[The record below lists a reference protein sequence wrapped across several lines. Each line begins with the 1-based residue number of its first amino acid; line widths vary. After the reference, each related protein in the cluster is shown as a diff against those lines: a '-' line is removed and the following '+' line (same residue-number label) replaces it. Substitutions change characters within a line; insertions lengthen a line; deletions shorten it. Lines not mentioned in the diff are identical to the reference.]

1 MKART
6 VMKRFLS
13 LLLAAAMLAV
23 PLPAKA
29 EEPVGNTGTISATI
43 RLDCPQTLEVLQ
55 SRNIEVSLKKD
66 GNPMIEDLSMTE
78 ASSNDAASG
87 RPASAVILRNP
98 DGGVITGSE
107 EPGYL
112 DVSFPGL
119 APGNYS
125 LHFTG
130 TGYVPFSQDVE
141 LKDTSKHVILGT
153 GDATFTLGDVD
164 GDGKVTA
171 KDRNDLSAA
180 LGSTTTNDLNQ
191 FDLNGDGEIDIVDL
205 AYVSHHIKAVGE
217 EATVLDTNI
226 LNPSVDLNHVI
237 ANPIIEA
244 GDPEDLFIPNGK
256 TVTLKSDQPISED
269 APLAFEIPFTAPQ
282 EMGEIQIH
290 SPEGDAPV
298 TGDVT
303 VTFDD
308 NTSEKYP
315 FDLTPPEDVHAL
327 NEIPGSSVI
336 TISLGRRVPVKKIT
350 ITVTKVA
357 GTNNYTVV
365 ESIRFLKDIVPEN
378 PVQENIQVKNLK
390 AVAGDGRVTLSW
402 NQLPNMSGYRVDYSL
417 RDVEGETRSLPTDRN
432 QIEVTGLENLK
443 TYSFTVTPVDG
454 SWTGKPSEPV
464 YETPL
469 PASAPKAPDMV
480 RVTSQ
485 DSALQVSWKVPDN
498 ATFYEVYYKAESD
511 SGYRQWESQFTTTS
525 TTITGLTNKVEYSI
539 YIIAGNSIGKSGP
552 SNIHTGIP
560 LATDYSRPE
569 GIPTEGVIDYTAIAS
584 IRLADAGNVSGTSY
598 TADKPFQPSFMADND
613 FTTHWTSQSY
623 YDGNWA
629 RSKQVICTFKEP
641 QDLSCVIWV
650 PRMDGD
656 YKNNLRL
663 YNAIVWKDGQ
673 SLTDK
678 GTLLVPDPN
687 RGGTEASNQG
697 NPVGG
702 NPGVNRFAVLPLE
715 PVTNVKQIAIT
726 IEQRAYTAVSLSE
739 LMFLKY
745 DPEKC
750 LPDIIS
756 ALFADDLRTA
766 LKTDVTQ
773 AKIDELTAR
782 LNSDERNYYLDL
794 EAMEDELSLAKELLT
809 NGRSS
814 GVMVNGIQSRS
825 NGADAQKYGQSGSD
839 LQPLGVA
846 ANAKGE
852 ITIYAEGIPDGQSVS
867 VIATQYFAE
876 ASTWRATAGTL
887 KNGRN
892 LIAIPQIGSQN
903 TPRGGSLYLTYS
915 GTNPEGIRL
924 HIRRGT
930 AIPKLELTDWYSIDQ
945 TERETR
951 IGTYLEELYNYVPT
965 ITGTVQQNCLN
976 LTEISMPSVLLSL
989 PAAAVQNS
997 LGTDKTQA
1005 ITKLYQNVLA
1015 WEDVMHL
1022 CKTTQ
1027 GIDKTYA
1034 VNDMTSR
1041 QNIRCMQ
1048 MFGNAFMY
1056 AAGNHVGIGYGSCGG
1071 MVCGQP
1077 ISDNGALFGWGIA
1090 HEIGHNMDKLGKAE
1104 ITNNIYSLVLQT
1116 ADTSNFTKES
1126 RLEASG
1132 KYPKIFTKTAQGYPG
1147 DSNDVFLQLGLYW
1160 QLHLAY
1166 DEAAPTDTTPFTTP
1180 STKPIDFYNRFFKA
1194 WKDGTYTKGAATYG
1208 DRLALTASGVANR
1221 DLSEFFTRWG
1231 VVLSEN
1237 AKTTIEA
1244 LPEESRAVWY
1254 LSDASR
1260 RARLNN
1266 TSPASGTLAVTA
1278 TLANDNEITLDITE
1292 SITGEIQGYE
1302 IRRSSDGGKTFKAI
1316 DFTADTT
1323 YKDVIGSANH
1333 RTFKYQVAA
1342 YDILG
1347 NEICSNESSEV
1358 RVAYDKVV
1366 DSSAYEIVRDEENA
1380 ETVIIT
1386 MNEPT
1391 AVSGLKIANIPEDGL
1406 TNAVNGEFSVNI
1418 TANIKNEDG
1427 TITEKTTTARS
1438 GNFSA
1443 GNQAVDDAKSYVTY
1457 FQKPGV
1463 TSEDTRIW
1471 TYDAETV
1478 VVTGIPEEVAL
1489 ENVQLISYAGD
1500 DIAFLDA
1507 GSVGVLERAY
1517 DCGNGDVLDAGTLIV
1532 TGTYRGDPLWN
1543 IIEVEGNFI
1552 STTVNEK
1559 DEQVTTEEPR
1569 AIDGEIYM
1577 FAEVP
1582 ADGAVSDISDGLFI
1596 FVPNVQKEAELQGEE
1611 HDCSA
1616 TNLLPAQ
1623 MRAVLYRTDEVDNA
1637 QSKRV
1642 TAQTLWINSP
1652 GGTDLPKIIL
1662 EEGGTGA

>member
-1 MKART
+1 
-6 VMKRFLS
+6 MKRFLS
-13 LLLAAAMLAV
+13 LLLAAAMLAM

-29 EEPVGNTGTISATI
+29 EEPVRNTGTISATI
-43 RLDCPQTLEVLQ
+43 RVDCPQTLAVLKD
-55 SRNIEVSLKKD
+55 RDIKVSLKKD
-66 GNPMIEDLSMTE
+66 ETAIVKDLSMTE
-78 ASSNDAASG
+78 ASSSEADSG
-87 RPASAVILRNP
+87 KPASNVILRNP
-98 DGGVITGSE
+98 NGGELTGSE

-112 DVSFPGL
+112 DVSFSGL
-119 APGNYS
+119 TPGNYS

-130 TGYVPFSQDVE
+130 TGYVPFSQDVKLE
-141 LKDTSKHVILGT
+141 DCSKHAILGT
-153 GDATFTLGDVD
+153 GDATFTLGDLN
-164 GDGKVTA
+164 GDGRVDT
-171 KDRNDLSAA
+171 KDRELMAAKLGSKKSDDLKKYDLS
-180 LGSTTTNDLNQ
+180 
-191 FDLNGDGEIDIVDL
+191 GDGEIDIVDL
-205 AYVSHHIKAVGE
+205 AYVSHHIKATGE
-217 EATVLDTNI
+217 EASVLDTNI
-226 LNPSVDLNHVI
+226 LNPSVDLNAVM
-237 ANPIIEA
+237 ANPIITN
-244 GDPEDLFIPNGK
+244 GVPEDLFIPNGK
-256 TVTLKSDQPISED
+256 TVTLSKESISEE
-269 APLAFEIPFTAPQ
+269 APLTFDIPFIKAQ

-290 SPEGDAPV
+290 SPEGNAPV

-315 FDLTPPEDVHAL
+315 FDLTPPENVHAL
-327 NEIPGSSVI
+327 NAIPGSSVI

-350 ITVTKVA
+350 ITVTKVQ
-357 GTNNYTVV
+357 GTNDYTVV
-365 ESIRFLKDIVPEN
+365 ESIQFLKDIVPEN
-378 PVQENIQVKNLK
+378 PAPQNNQVKNLK
-390 AVAGDGRVTLSW
+390 AVPGDSRVTLSW
-402 NQLPNMSGYRVDYSL
+402 NQLPNMSGYRVDYCL
-417 RDVEGETRSLPTDRN
+417 RDVEDETRSLHTDRN

-454 SWTGKPSEPV
+454 SWTGKPCDPI

-469 PASAPKAPDMV
+469 PASTPKAPDMV
-480 RVTSQ
+480 RVTPL

-525 TTITGLTNKVEYSI
+525 TTITGLTNNVEYSV
-539 YIIAGNSIGKSGP
+539 YVIAGNSIGKSGP

-560 LATDYSRPE
+560 VATDYSRPE
-569 GIPTEGVIDYTAIAS
+569 GIPTEGVIDYSAIES
-584 IRLADAGNVSGTSY
+584 IRLADAGNVSSTSY
-598 TADKPFQPSFMADND
+598 TADQPFQTSFMADND

-623 YDGNWA
+623 GDGNWA

-650 PRMDGD
+650 PRMDGS

-663 YNAIVWKDGQ
+663 YNAIVWKDGDDL
-673 SLTDK
+673 SGK

-687 RGGTEASNQG
+687 RGGTEASNKG

-702 NPGVNRFAVLPLE
+702 NPGVDRFAVLPLE

-726 IEQRAYTAVSLSE
+726 IEQRDYTAVSLSE

-750 LPDIIS
+750 LPDNIS
-756 ALFADDLRTA
+756 ALFANNLRTA
-766 LKTDVTQ
+766 LKPDVTQ
-773 AKIDELTAR
+773 DKIDELAAR

-794 EAMEDELSLAKELLT
+794 EAMEDELRLAQELLT
-809 NGRSS
+809 NGQSS
-814 GVMVNGIQSRS
+814 GVMVNGIQSRD
-825 NGADAQKYGQSGSD
+825 GKKDGEYKQGGSD

-846 ANAKGE
+846 AKAMDE
-852 ITIYAEGIPDGQSVS
+852 ITIYAEGIPEGQSIS

-876 ASTWRATAGTL
+876 ASAWQTTAGTL

-903 TPRGGSLYLTYS
+903 TPRGGSLYLTYR
-915 GTNPEGIRL
+915 GTSPEGISL
-924 HIRRGT
+924 HIRRGI
-930 AIPKLELTDWYSIDQ
+930 AIPKLELTDWYSVDA
-945 TERETR
+945 TARRDR
-951 IGTYLEELYNYVPT
+951 IGSYLDDLYAYVPT

-976 LTEISMPSVLLSL
+976 LTEISMPSVLLSI
-989 PAAAVQNS
+989 PAAAVQSS
-997 LGTDKTQA
+997 LGTDRTQA
-1005 ITKLYQNVLA
+1005 IEKLYNNVLA

-1027 GIDKTYA
+1027 GIDNTYA
-1034 VNDMTSR
+1034 ANDMTYR

-1056 AAGNHVGIGYGSCGG
+1056 AAGSHVGIGYGSCGG

-1077 ISDNGALFGWGIA
+1077 ISHNGSLFGWGIA

-1116 ADTSNFTKES
+1116 ADTGSFTKTS

-1147 DSNDVFLQLGLYW
+1147 ESNDVFLQLGLYW

-1166 DEAAPTDTTPFTTP
+1166 DDGDN
-1180 STKPIDFYNRFFKA
+1180 PIDFYNRFFKA
-1194 WKDGTYTKGAATYG
+1194 WKAGTYFGNETTYG
-1208 DRLALTASGVANR
+1208 DRLARTASEVAGRN
-1221 DLSEFFTRWG
+1221 LTEFFTRWG
-1231 VVLSEN
+1231 VVLSDDT
-1237 AKTTIEA
+1237 KST
-1244 LPEESRAVWY
+1244 LDGYPDESRAIWY
-1254 LSDASR
+1254 LNDESR

-1266 TSPASGTLAVTA
+1266 TAPASGTLAVTA
-1278 TLANDNEITLDITE
+1278 TLANDNKITLDITE

-1302 IRRSSDGGKTFKAI
+1302 IRRSSDGGETFKSI

-1323 YKDVIGSANH
+1323 YEDVIGSANH
-1333 RTFKYQVAA
+1333 RTFTYEVAA

-1347 NEICSNESSEV
+1347 NKICSDKSEEV
-1358 RVAYDKVV
+1358 RVAYDNVL
-1366 DSSAYEIVRDEENA
+1366 DSSTYTITRDEGN
-1380 ETVIIT
+1380 ETVTIT

-1391 AVSGLKIANIPEDGL
+1391 AVSGLKIANIPENGL
-1406 TNAVNGEFSVNI
+1406 TNAGNGEFSVNI
-1418 TANIKNEDG
+1418 TANITNEEG
-1427 TITEKTTTARS
+1427 IPTEKTTLARS
-1438 GNFSA
+1438 GNFSE
-1443 GNQAVDDAKSYVTY
+1443 GNQAVDDSNSYVTY

-1463 TSEDTRIW
+1463 TDTRIW

-1478 VVTGIPEEVAL
+1478 VVTGIPNDVPDADI
-1489 ENVQLISYAGD
+1489 QLISYAGD

-1507 GSVGVLERAY
+1507 GSVGVLAESY
-1517 DCGNGDVLDAGTLIV
+1517 DCGNGDVLEAGTLIV
-1532 TGTYRGDPLWN
+1532 TGSYRGDPVWN
-1543 IIEVEGNFI
+1543 TIGVEGNFI

-1569 AIDGEIYM
+1569 AIDGNIYM

-1582 ADGAVSDISDGLFI
+1582 KDGAVSDISDGLFI

-1611 HDCSA
+1611 HDCST

-1623 MRAVLYRTDEVDNA
+1623 IRAVLYRTDTPDSA
-1637 QSKRV
+1637 ASKRV
-1642 TAQTLWINSP
+1642 TAETLWINSP
-1652 GGTDLPKIIL
+1652 GGTDLPKIVL
-1662 EEGGTGA
+1662 EGGTGA